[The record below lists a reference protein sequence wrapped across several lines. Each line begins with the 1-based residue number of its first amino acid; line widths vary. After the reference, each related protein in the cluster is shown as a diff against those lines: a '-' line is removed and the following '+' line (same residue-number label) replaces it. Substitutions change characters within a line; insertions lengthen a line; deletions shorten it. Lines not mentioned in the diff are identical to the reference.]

1 MQSGFC
7 FDFVCFVVCLCFVWD
22 QRPGPSDGWEKFPAA
37 SSVPSLGTSQKR
49 SEVENPSDA
58 LVHFQGTTSM
68 GFGKSQVGVT

>member
-1 MQSGFC
+1 MLGGTPQNNTRQSGSTLLAKAGIPRQTQDIF
-7 FDFVCFVVCLCFVWD
+7 
-22 QRPGPSDGWEKFPAA
+22 GNGN
-37 SSVPSLGTSQKR
+37 SVPSLGTSQKR